1 MQYYRFCTIN
11 RTIYRK
17 IRSLFT
23 GVELNQS
30 YTIPAQSLSC
40 ARPLILAVDVTGA
53 PRGWITW
60 KDAVA
65 SKASGRVDRELGD
78 FMFTFHGGHSRLTGE
93 RSSLSVSS
101 ILALRGRNPRGWQPQ
116 SPSLTNP
123 LLFQRDHHLCCYCGS
138 QKRPEMLTRDHI
150 VPVSRGGGDHWKNV
164 VTACKPCN
172 QKKGAKTPE
181 RAGMLMLYVPY
192 TPSLY
197 EALIL
202 RNRRILNDQM
212 DFLIS
217 LLPSDS
223 RLVV

>member
-1 MQYYRFCTIN
+1 MNPFQTPQIEGFPST
-11 RTIYRK
+11 
-17 IRSLFT
+17 
-23 GVELNQS
+23 
-30 YTIPAQSLSC
+30 
-40 ARPLILAVDVTGA
+40 RPLILAVDVTGA

-101 ILALRGRNPRGWQPQ
+101 ILALRGRNPRGWEPHA
-116 SPSLTNP
+116 PSLTNP

-138 QKRPEMLTRDHI
+138 QKRPELLTRDHI
-150 VPVSRGGGDHWKNV
+150 VPLSRGGGDHWKNV

-217 LLPSDS
+217 LLPADS

>member
-78 FMFTFHGGHSRLTGE
+78 FMFTFHGGHSRLQPS
-93 RSSLSVSS
+93 R
-101 ILALRGRNPRGWQPQ
+101 LATAIALPDQ
-116 SPSLTNP
+116 SPAFPARPSP
-123 LLFQRDHHLCCYCGS
+123 LLL
-138 QKRPEMLTRDHI
+138 
-150 VPVSRGGGDHWKNV
+150 
-164 VTACKPCN
+164 
-172 QKKGAKTPE
+172 
-181 RAGMLMLYVPY
+181 
-192 TPSLY
+192 
-197 EALIL
+197 L
-202 RNRRILNDQM
+202 R
-212 DFLIS
+212 
-217 LLPSDS
+217 
-223 RLVV
+223 

>member
-1 MQYYRFCTIN
+1 MQHYRFCTIS

-17 IRSLFT
+17 IRSLFP

-40 ARPLILAVDVTGA
+40 ARPLILAVDITGA

>member
-1 MQYYRFCTIN
+1 
-11 RTIYRK
+11 
-17 IRSLFT
+17 
-23 GVELNQS
+23 
-30 YTIPAQSLSC
+30 LSPFQTPQIEGFPST
-40 ARPLILAVDVTGA
+40 RPLILAVDVTGA

-93 RSSLSVSS
+93 RSSLSISS
-101 ILALRGRNPRGWQPQ
+101 ILALRGRNPRGWEPH

-138 QKRPEMLTRDHI
+138 QKRPELLTRDHI
-150 VPVSRGGGDHWKNV
+150 VPLSRGGGDHWKNV

-217 LLPSDS
+217 LLPADS